1 MATVRISKA
10 FLEEVKDHIDRMR
23 NAELKSMNLESI
35 DAEFSNGNQ
44 PSKLAEHTKWGEHY
58 PLRAQMPK
66 EWMVEPHS
74 VDFRVYYK
82 SVYYKNESGE
92 YDRRF
97 ANIHCT
103 DVKGTMLP
111 PGVSGYRPDIDLKD
125 EQVMNEASYALYP
138 EMREIRRIFDITMK
152 RMRVMEKWE
161 NTGTQIREF
170 FEAQPSLNAALN
182 AALKVY
188 PALELYTP
196 KKYLAEV
203 AREVERK
210 ARRSTATLDEAALA
224 AQAVEVRLR
233 QSLGG
238 AL

>member
-10 FLEEVKDHIDRMR
+10 FLEEVKEHIDRMR
-23 NAELKSMNLESI
+23 NAELKSMNLEGI
-35 DAEFSNGNQ
+35 DTGFSNGGQ
-44 PSKLAEHTKWGEHY
+44 PSKLAEHIEWGERY
-58 PLRAQMPK
+58 PLRTQMPK
-66 EWMVEPHS
+66 EWMVEPQS

-82 SVYYKNESGE
+82 NEQGEFGKNFVNVQCS
-92 YDRRF
+92 D
-97 ANIHCT
+97 I
-103 DVKGTMLP
+103 KGTMLP
-111 PGVSGYRPDIDLKD
+111 PGSSGYRPDIDLKD

-138 EMREIRRIFDITMK
+138 EMREIRRIFDISMK

-161 NTGTQIREF
+161 KTSKQIREF
-170 FEAQPSLNAALN
+170 FEAQPSLN

-196 KKYLAEV
+196 KNYLAEV

-210 ARRSTATLDEAALA
+210 ARRSTATLDADALA

-238 AL
+238 VL